1 MTDKGDNGHLS
12 VAMTTESVGD
22 VTHTTETNVA
32 TPSSSYGIGFYFQ
45 CAVVVIG
52 VAGTAA
58 NALILYALVAS
69 KQHKKHVLIFNQNL
83 ADFFSSLCLIITYIV
98 KLCNIYLTGLG
109 GYWFCMLVVSENL
122 IWCTSLASKTN
133 LFFVT
138 IERYLKVVFPVW
150 SKNNLHRWMIYSA
163 LALAWISG
171 IVHVMPLTF
180 STNGVIDGVCYGYV
194 MWESRAA
201 QMGYGIFYFLSYY
214 TFELLTFIFCYGH
227 ILIAIR
233 RQAKVMAGHNVVGSS
248 TTQAQSNQIQSS
260 VIKTMILVSALY
272 AISDLPINVYY
283 LMLNIHANLTLLD
296 SGYYVLLIISYIYFC
311 TNPFIYAMK
320 FYPVKVILLRL
331 IPCKKNS
338 VGTIQVI
345 EITQTRTGN
354 VAIYA

>member
-1 MTDKGDNGHLS
+1 
-12 VAMTTESVGD
+12 
-22 VTHTTETNVA
+22 
-32 TPSSSYGIGFYFQ
+32 
-45 CAVVVIG
+45 
-52 VAGTAA
+52 
-58 NALILYALVAS
+58 
-69 KQHKKHVLIFNQNL
+69 
-83 ADFFSSLCLIITYIV
+83 
-98 KLCNIYLTGLG
+98 
-109 GYWFCMLVVSENL
+109 
-122 IWCTSLASKTN
+122 
-133 LFFVT
+133 
-138 IERYLKVVFPVW
+138 
-150 SKNNLHRWMIYSA
+150 MIYSA

-354 VAIYA
+354 VATHA